1 MLVKPTVPELL
12 KTSKKN
18 RYSLVI
24 ATAKRARQISK
35 GSKPMTE
42 DEDIS
47 PISLAADEI
56 GEGKVVIFDENQ
68 WAEEQERL
76 EKSKEQEDENDETEE
91 SDENSQENE

>member
-12 KTSKKN
+12 KETHKN

-68 WAEEQERL
+68 WAEEQEKL
-76 EKSKEQEDENDETEE
+76 QQNEEASNEEDEEIE
-91 SDENSQENE
+91 

>member
-68 WAEEQERL
+68 WAEEQEKL
-76 EKSKEQEDENDETEE
+76 QQNEETSNKEDEDIE
-91 SDENSQENE
+91 

>member
-24 ATAKRARQISK
+24 ATAKRARQISE

-42 DEDIS
+42 EEDIS

-56 GEGKVVIFDENQ
+56 GEGKVVIYDENQ
-68 WAEEQERL
+68 WTEEQEKL
-76 EKSKEQEDENDETEE
+76 KQNEETSNEEDEEIE
-91 SDENSQENE
+91 

>member
-68 WAEEQERL
+68 WAEEQEKL
-76 EKSKEQEDENDETEE
+76 QQNEETSNEEDEEIE
-91 SDENSQENE
+91 

>member
-1 MLVKPTVPELL
+1 MLVKPTVPEVL

-68 WAEEQERL
+68 WAEEQEKL
-76 EKSKEQEDENDETEE
+76 QQNEETSNEEDEEIE
-91 SDENSQENE
+91 